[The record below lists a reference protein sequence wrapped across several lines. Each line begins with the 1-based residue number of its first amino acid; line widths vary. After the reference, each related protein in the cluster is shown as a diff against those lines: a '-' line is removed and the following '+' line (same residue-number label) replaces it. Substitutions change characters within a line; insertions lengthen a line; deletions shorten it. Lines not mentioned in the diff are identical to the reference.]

1 MFSSPVTLR
10 ELRRLGVDAVASGL
24 AQPIPELRFEAPGA
38 PPIAFA
44 YGRRRPADPSA
55 VGFDRS
61 ALDPLLLEAAVA
73 AGVDVRLG
81 VTARVVGLEPP
92 LLALGDG
99 SRTVQ
104 ASVIVGA
111 DGLRSTVARAAGV
124 VTRPPMP
131 RRIGLSF
138 HVAAEQPIGPRPARR
153 HPRWLR
159 RPCAGAGRSRERR
172 HRARRAR
179 RRRGCA
185 RPGRRRSS
193 GESLRSIGAPGGPVL
208 DHVAGAAPLAHAVR
222 ARTGASWVL
231 VGDAAG
237 FLDPLTGEGL
247 HRALVSARLAAAAI
261 DDHLSGSSRAF
272 ADYDRAMRRRFLG
285 KDLVSSLFQAF
296 LAQPVLLR
304 YAVRRLAD
312 RPDVRERLELVLA
325 DLAPPSRVLD
335 PRVLVRALA
344 P

>member
-1 MFSSPVTLR
+1 M
-10 ELRRLGVDAVASGL
+10 
-24 AQPIPELRFEAPGA
+24 
-38 PPIAFA
+38 
-44 YGRRRPADPSA
+44 
-55 VGFDRS
+55 
-61 ALDPLLLEAAVA
+61 
-73 AGVDVRLG
+73 
-81 VTARVVGLEPP
+81 TARVVGLEPP

-124 VTRPPMP
+124 
-131 RRIGLSF
+131 S
-138 HVAAEQPIGPRPARR
+138 
-153 HPRWLR
+153 
-159 RPCAGAGRSRERR
+159 
-172 HRARRAR
+172 RARRCRAASASRSTSRPNNRTVHGRLVVIPDGYVGLAPVPGGRVNVGIVLGGRGEADLRGAGAAVVAR
-179 RRRGCA
+179 RVLA
-185 RPGRRRSS
+185 SV
-193 GESLRSIGAPGGPVL
+193 GAPDGSVL
-208 DHVAGAAPLAHAVR
+208 DHIAGAAPLAHAVR
-222 ARTGASWVL
+222 VRAGRSWVL

-247 HRALVSARLAAAAI
+247 HRALVSARLAATAI
-261 DDHLSGSSRAF
+261 DDHLSGSSRAL